1 LMPDPIIIVDGA
13 FRDALYQDLA
23 PDLGPFVHVGVHL
36 SPVLF
41 ARSGPK
47 P

>member
-1 LMPDPIIIVDGA
+1 VD
-13 FRDALYQDLA
+13 RALRCPLHQDLA

-36 SPVLF
+36 SPVLLVAQ
-41 ARSGPK
+41 ARK